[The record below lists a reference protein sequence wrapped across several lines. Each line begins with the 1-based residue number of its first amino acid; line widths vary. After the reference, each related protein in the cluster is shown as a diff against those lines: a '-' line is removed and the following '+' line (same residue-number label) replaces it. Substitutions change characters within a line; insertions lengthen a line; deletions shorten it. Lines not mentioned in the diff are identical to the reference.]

1 MKMARIQLILFATSA
16 ALCLSM
22 NGVRAQGTAFTYQG
36 RLNVSGAPAS
46 GTYDFRYRL
55 ALDPYGN
62 NYFGSSVLASGQ
74 VISNGL
80 FTASLDFGASAFNG
94 GSYWL
99 EVDVRTNGA
108 GGYTALSP
116 LQPVTPAPYAMF
128 SGNSSNAVNA
138 ATAATAAT
146 ATYATTAGTVGANGV
161 NNVAILNNAVTSGK
175 IGGGQVVKSLTVG
188 ANTLYDNVTLAQ
200 GNNVTL
206 TPNGQTVT
214 IAAAGGQAVTSLN
227 GLQGAVTL
235 AGNSDVTVSASA
247 NTLTLGTTA
256 VSANTASTI
265 VKRDANG
272 GFSAGTVTLGGNLNL
287 PSSGIIYL
295 GSSPFLH
302 ASGSWNFFGG
312 FGAGS
317 LTAPG
322 NDNVGIGGS
331 ALSQSTGNANT
342 AIGYLAMSGNNTGNA
357 NIALGVSAGSQLT
370 TGNRNICIGNPGVA
384 GDTGTIR
391 IGDQNTY
398 SAVIA
403 GIYGNNIANAIP
415 VYISPAGS
423 LGTSASSAKFKED
436 IESMSNASEVLY
448 GLKPVTFRYK
458 PSIDPQGMRQFGL
471 VAEDVDKVDPQL
483 VVRDKEHGI
492 YTVRYQ
498 AVDAMLLNEFIKEHR
513 KGLVQDAEIQAL
525 KAKTAELDE
534 VKERLSALEGILKA
548 KNSSN
553 P

>member
-16 ALCLSM
+16 ALYLSM

-80 FTASLDFGASAFNG
+80 FTATLDFGAGAFNG
-94 GSYWL
+94 TNYWL

-116 LQPVTPAPYAMF
+116 LQAVTPAPYAIF
-128 SGNSSNAVNA
+128 SANSSNAVNA
-138 ATAATAAT
+138 TTAATATT
-146 ATYATTAGTVGANGV
+146 ATYATTAGSVGPNGV
-161 NNVAILNNAVTSGK
+161 NGGAIQNNVVTAQK
-175 IGGGQVVKSLTVG
+175 IATGQVVKSLTVG

-200 GNNVTL
+200 GNNVTI
-206 TPNGQTVT
+206 TPSGQTLT

-235 AGNSDVTVSASA
+235 SGNSDVTVSPSA

-295 GSSPFLH
+295 GSNPFLH
-302 ASGSWNFFGG
+302 AFGSWNFFGG
-312 FGAGS
+312 LGAGN
-317 LTAPG
+317 LTADG
-322 NDNVGIGGS
+322 TENVGVGAS
-331 ALSQSTGNANT
+331 ALSQGTGNANT
-342 AIGYLAMSGNNTGNA
+342 AIGYQAMSGNNTGNA
-357 NIALGVSAGSQLT
+357 NIALGVAAGSQLT
-370 TGNRNICIGNPGVA
+370 TGSHNICIGNPGVA
-384 GDTGTIR
+384 GDDGVIR

-398 SAVIA
+398 DAIIPCIYNDHIA
-403 GIYGNNIANAIP
+403 SGIP
-415 VYISPAGS
+415 VYISSQGALGVMTS
-423 LGTSASSAKFKED
+423 LVKFKED
-436 IESMSNASEVLY
+436 IDGMGDASEVLY

-458 PSIDPQGMRQFGL
+458 PSIDPEGMRQFGL

-483 VVRDKEHGI
+483 VVRDEEHGI

-513 KGLVQDAEIQAL
+513 KVLAQDAEIQAL
-525 KAKTAELDE
+525 KAKTAGLDE
-534 VKERLSALEGILKA
+534 LKQRLSALEQIL
-548 KNSSN
+548 NSSHSSR
-553 P
+553 